1 MTDSEQQP
9 WGRVDETG
17 TVFVRTADGE
27 REVGQY
33 PDAHARG
40 GARLLRAEVRRS
52 RGPGRPARAARASR
66 STRSGCRQGRRQPPR
81 VGRRAPTP
89 SATST
94 PSPAA
99 SRRSRA
105 RPRSSP
111 SSSRPRRRRAL
122 DEAIAERTRIVE
134 QAEAL
139 AAQDPAKTQWKQAT
153 AELDAL
159 FASWQQHQ
167 QDGPRLPK
175 NEANELWKRF
185 RTARSTIEQHRKAFF
200 AELDAA
206 HRDVR
211 ARKQALIER
220 AEALAPRGADA
231 VADYRALLDEWKQ
244 AGRAGKKLDDALWAK
259 FKAAGD
265 VLFQAKAEVDA
276 QEDEAYRANLTEKL
290 ALLDEAEKLLT
301 VTDPKQART
310 ALNRIQRSWD
320 EIGRVPRDQVR
331 PVEDRLRKVETHVR
345 SLEDE
350 RWQREDPEKK
360 ARSEGMLGQLQDAI
374 AKLEAELA
382 AAEAAGDERADRVGT
397 RGARRASGVAE
408 GRRRLTG
415 RHQRGRAA
423 HSTARPAVGV
433 RSPQDDRHALRGAAR
448 CRTHDLMARLP
459 AVLGTDRPPARRTLR
474 RTTRR
479 RALRDRPR
487 LGAGRRA
494 RPPGVPGDGRRPA
507 RAPRRSSSSGC
518 RRRGCTVRSTLPRR
532 SRSSAC
538 RSTPG
543 SP

>member
-17 TVFVRTADGE
+17 TVFVRTSDGE

-33 PDAHARG
+33 PDATAEEALAYFERKYADLAG
-40 GARLLRAEVRRS
+40 QVGLLEQRVRR
-52 RGPGRPARAARASR
+52 GA
-66 STRSGCRQGRRQPPR
+66 
-81 VGRRAPTP
+81 
-89 SATST
+89 
-94 PSPAA
+94 PAA
-99 SRRSRA
+99 DVSKAVASLRESVAGANAVGDLDALARRLE
-105 RPRSSP
+105 
-111 SSSRPRRRRAL
+111 AL
-122 DEAIAERTRIVE
+122 SGTTKELTEQQQAEAKAALGEAIAERTRIVE

-159 FASWQQHQ
+159 FASWQHHQ
-167 QDGPRLPK
+167 QEGPRLPK

-211 ARKQALIER
+211 ARKQRLIER

-244 AGRAGKKLDDALWAK
+244 AGRAGKKVDDALWAK

-276 QEDEAYRANLTEKL
+276 KEDEAYRANLTEKL
-290 ALLDEAEKLLT
+290 ALLEEAEKLLT
-301 VTDPKQART
+301 ETDPKQART

-331 PVEDRLRKVETHVR
+331 PIEDRLRKVETHVR

-374 AKLEAELA
+374 TKLEAELA
-382 AAEAAGDERADRVGT
+382 AAEAAGDERAAAEAREALE
-397 RGARRASGVAE
+397 ARRAW
-408 GRRRLTG
+408 LK
-415 RHQRGRAA
+415 
-423 HSTARPAVGV
+423 AVG
-433 RSPQDDRHALRGAAR
+433 G
-448 CRTHDLMARLP
+448 
-459 AVLGTDRPPARRTLR
+459 
-474 RTTRR
+474 
-479 RALRDRPR
+479 
-487 LGAGRRA
+487 
-494 RPPGVPGDGRRPA
+494 
-507 RAPRRSSSSGC
+507 
-518 RRRGCTVRSTLPRR
+518 
-532 SRSSAC
+532 
-538 RSTPG
+538 
-543 SP
+543 